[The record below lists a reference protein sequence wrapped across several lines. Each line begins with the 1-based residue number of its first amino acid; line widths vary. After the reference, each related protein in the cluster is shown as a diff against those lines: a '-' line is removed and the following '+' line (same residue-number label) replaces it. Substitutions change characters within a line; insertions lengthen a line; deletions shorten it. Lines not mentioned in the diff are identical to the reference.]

1 MDKRSPIRTSSWKS
15 IQASETRRQL
25 ATDLE
30 MCYVH
35 NQTDSL
41 NLIILNKVYRSKK
54 ALYGIETSSE
64 ARCRSCRFA
73 LILAKELLENTV
85 PSNVKRTQLQRLRAS
100 PTTKY
105 RCIVTLSQ
113 AMQSHATRI
122 PFGHGSFVVN
132 VGMDLLSRPR
142 AKMVCYKKIVQI
154 PLSNGEILEVHEEH
168 PEGKLK

>member
-1 MDKRSPIRTSSWKS
+1 MEDHTVIRQQST
-15 IQASETRRQL
+15 TL
-25 ATDLE
+25 AKG
-30 MCYVH
+30 YVH

-113 AMQSHATRI
+113 AMQSHATRNST
-122 PFGHGSFVVN
+122 PVPSTSLLAFLKKGSSISQEKI
-132 VGMDLLSRPR
+132 GMRCLTP
-142 AKMVCYKKIVQI
+142 A
-154 PLSNGEILEVHEEH
+154 ELEVLTKESA
-168 PEGKLK
+168 